1 MTTFKQ
7 IVKCIQDGG
16 SVVELST
23 QLEVVA
29 YLDSINCKCLYL
41 GEDKQVYLEISAD
54 GLDDRELEFVLCEK
68 ED

>member
-1 MTTFKQ
+1 MSTFNQ
-7 IVKCIQDGG
+7 IIKCIKKGG

-29 YLDSINCKCLYL
+29 YLDSINCKHLYL
-41 GEDKQVYLEISAD
+41 GEDKQVYLEINVDEMD
-54 GLDDRELEFVLCEK
+54 GRELEFVLCEK